1 MVYSVIDFFIKNNLT
16 YTSEN
21 LNQKQEDPWT
31 VLVFLWTVME
41 LLMTMSDMQELEVD
55 PLFVLVSYEG
65 TKKVEEDTWGS
76 QVLEMVGLLVDLVSV
91 MAKETI
97 EEAGDN

>member
-1 MVYSVIDFFIKNNLT
+1 
-16 YTSEN
+16 
-21 LNQKQEDPWT
+21 
-31 VLVFLWTVME
+31 
-41 LLMTMSDMQELEVD
+41 MTMSDMQELEVD

-91 MAKETI
+91 MAKVTI
-97 EEAGDN
+97 E